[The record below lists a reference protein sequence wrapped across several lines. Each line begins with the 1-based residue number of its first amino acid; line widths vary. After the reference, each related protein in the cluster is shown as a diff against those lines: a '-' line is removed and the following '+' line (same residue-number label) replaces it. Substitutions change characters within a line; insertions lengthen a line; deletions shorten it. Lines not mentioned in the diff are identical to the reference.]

1 MKQRIVKVIVVL
13 LLVGLA
19 YYAYKRWQEKRA
31 ENTGELQ
38 LMPDGS
44 EEASR
49 TVIDKTTIDTSHTTQ
64 PAAAPVVTQTTTPV
78 TTTATTTATTTQTI
92 PTTDSI
98 PANPPNG
105 MVFAGTGKYQLYR
118 QGSITWRL
126 DTDNG
131 HACIIFATDE
141 EWRKQRVYSHGCGN
155 D

>member
-1 MKQRIVKVIVVL
+1 MRDRVVKVIIVL

-19 YYAYKRWQEKRA
+19 YYAYKRWQHSRE
-31 ENTGELQ
+31 ESTGEIQ

-44 EEASR
+44 EETSR
-49 TVIDKTTIDTSHTTQ
+49 TVIDKTTVDTSHPAP
-64 PAAAPVVTQTTTPV
+64 PAATTVVTQTTTPV
-78 TTTATTTATTTQTI
+78 TTTATTTQTI

-98 PANPPNG
+98 APNPPNG
-105 MVFAGTGKYQLYR
+105 MVFSGTGRYQLYR

-131 HACIIFATDE
+131 HTCIIFATDE
-141 EWRKQRVYSHGCGN
+141 EWRKERVYSHGCAN